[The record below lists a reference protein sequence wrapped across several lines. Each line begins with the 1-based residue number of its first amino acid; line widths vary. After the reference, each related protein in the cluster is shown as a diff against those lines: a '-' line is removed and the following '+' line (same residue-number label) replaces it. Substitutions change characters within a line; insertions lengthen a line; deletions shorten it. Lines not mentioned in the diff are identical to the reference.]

1 MAQQQSSQGAADFV
15 TAYKSLFFDL
25 PLAGVKWS
33 LGVGEERE
41 ATEAV
46 WKGYDASV
54 RLAASAID
62 ALYRT
67 PLFSDVF
74 SRTVNAAL
82 RWQKITNTFGNAL
95 FTSVWKALRVPT
107 VDEVQGLSEQ
117 IRALEHA
124 LSQAVQKK
132 DAQAIL
138 DQLRAL
144 EARLPRTAPTPVR
157 SNPHEDRAAA

>member
-1 MAQQQSSQGAADFV
+1 VAQQQSSQGAADFV

-62 ALYRT
+62 ALYRN

-74 SRTVNAAL
+74 SRTVSTAL
-82 RWQKITNTFGNAL
+82 RWQKISNSFSNAL
-95 FTSVWKALRVPT
+95 FTSVWKALGVPT
-107 VDEVQGLSEQ
+107 VDEVQGLSEHL
-117 IRALEHA
+117 RALEHR

-132 DAQAIL
+132 DVQALL

-157 SNPHEDRAAA
+157 SHSHEDRAAA